1 MPQLPSFGDFIATNE
16 SGPPTP
22 DMAANIAIVE
32 KKLRNINLIA
42 FNRVW
47 DFYAIGL
54 IDFLVPTV

>member
-1 MPQLPSFGDFIATNE
+1 
-16 SGPPTP
+16 
-22 DMAANIAIVE
+22 MAANIAIVE
-32 KKLRNINLIA
+32 KKIRNINLIA